1 MVSHAKDV
9 IAFGYFWQMNL
20 LYRIAIA
27 LITYLL
33 PLVGLFSAKIN
44 HFLKGRKGL
53 HKNLQNFRSK
63 NPGNLAWFHVASL
76 GEYEQAKPVIAKLK
90 QEKPSLII
98 LVSFFSPSGYDIAI
112 RKSQAHVD
120 YITYI
125 PLDRK
130 SWAFEFVSILNP
142 NIAFFVKY
150 DLWYHHIL
158 ALSQKKVPII
168 LFSASFRPTQ
178 KYFKSDGFFR
188 SILFKLDQ
196 IFTQNQASL
205 DLLEHI
211 GYSNGILAGDTRF
224 DRVVET
230 ARSPKTFPEIESWT
244 QGKKVMV
251 LGSVWEEDMEILIPL
266 MNQVKDY
273 LWIIAPHDLSPEPMA
288 AWANSIQLT
297 SIKYSET
304 KDFEGKQV
312 LFIDNIGMLSS
323 LYQYGDLAYVG
334 GAFGKGLHNILE
346 PLGFGIPV
354 LFGLLKNTS
363 KFPESEQS
371 VNEGCGFAVE
381 NAEELKK
388 VFEELQVEEYYEKA
402 KEASNHWVSANL
414 GAAEKIINRVLLN
427 YPLNGR

>member
-1 MVSHAKDV
+1 MLSHAKEV
-9 IAFGYFWQMNL
+9 RTFGYFWQMNL

-33 PLVGLFSAKIN
+33 PLAGIFSAKIN

-53 HKNLQNFRSK
+53 QKNLLNFRVK

-90 QEKPSLII
+90 SERPGILI
-98 LVSFFSPSGYDIAI
+98 LLSFFSPSGYDVAT
-112 RKSQAHVD
+112 KKLQANVD

-130 SWAFEFVSILNP
+130 SWAFEFVNALNP
-142 NIAFFVKY
+142 SIAFFAKY

-158 ALSQKKVPII
+158 ALSQNNIPVI
-168 LFSASFRPTQ
+168 LFSASFRPSQ

-188 SILFKLDQ
+188 QILFKLDQ
-196 IFTQNQASL
+196 IYTQNQTSIN
-205 DLLEHI
+205 LLNQI
-211 GYSNGILAGDTRF
+211 GYSKGVLAGDTRF
-224 DRVVET
+224 DRVMET
-230 ARSPKTFPEIESWT
+230 ARSPKSFPEIETWV
-244 QGKKVMV
+244 QGRKVMV
-251 LGSVWEEDMEILIPL
+251 LGSVWEEDINIIIPL
-266 MNQVKDY
+266 INQEKDY
-273 LWIIAPHDLSPEPMA
+273 LWIIAPHDLSPEPMD
-288 AWANSIQLT
+288 AWASSIQLP
-297 SIKYSET
+297 SIKYSQS
-304 KDFEGKQV
+304 KNFEGKQV

-354 LFGLLKNTS
+354 LFGSLKNNS

-371 VNEGCGFAVE
+371 VNEGCGFSVKNE
-381 NAEELKK
+381 MELKR
-388 VFEELQVEEYYEKA
+388 VFEKLQSDEYYQSAKA
-402 KEASNHWVSANL
+402 ASYNWVSANL
-414 GAAEKIINRVLLN
+414 GASEKIVNGVLLN

>member
-1 MVSHAKDV
+1 
-9 IAFGYFWQMNL
+9 MNL

-33 PLVGLFSAKIN
+33 PLAGLFSAKIN

-53 HKNLQNFRSK
+53 QKKLLIFRSK
-63 NPGNLAWFHVASL
+63 NSGNLAWFHVASL

-90 QEKPSLII
+90 LERPSVLIV
-98 LVSFFSPSGYDIAI
+98 VSFFSPSGYDIAT
-112 RKSQAHVD
+112 RKTQVHVD
-120 YITYI
+120 YITYL

-130 SWAFEFVSILNP
+130 SWAFDFVKTLNP
-142 NIAFFVKY
+142 SIAFFAKY

-158 ALSQKKVPII
+158 ALSQNNVPII

-178 KYFKSDGFFR
+178 EYFKSDGFFR

-196 IFTQNQASL
+196 IFTQNQGSL
-205 DLLEHI
+205 DLLDQI
-211 GYSNGILAGDTRF
+211 GYAKGLLAGDTRF
-224 DRVVET
+224 DRVMET
-230 ARSPKTFPEIESWT
+230 ARSPKTFPEIESWV

-251 LGSVWEEDMEILIPL
+251 LGSVWEEDMKIVIPL
-266 MNQVKDY
+266 INQVEDY
-273 LWIIAPHDLSPEPMA
+273 LWIIAPHDLSPEPMD
-288 AWANSIQLT
+288 AWANSIRLP

-304 KDFEGKQV
+304 KNFGGKQV

-354 LFGLLKNTS
+354 LFGSLKNTA

-371 VNEGCGFAVE
+371 VNEGCGFSV
-381 NAEELKK
+381 NNTEELKE
-388 VFEELQVEEYYEKA
+388 VFEKMQVEEYYQSA
-402 KEASNHWVSANL
+402 IQAANLWVSANL